1 MSTQPGVTIM
11 PAASISRR
19 PLPATVP
26 MAVIRPLSMAMSA
39 VKAGVSAPSMI
50 RPLRITSSCMSLSRR
65 RPASIRRPG
74 DPRWAQS

>member
-1 MSTQPGVTIM
+1 
-11 PAASISRR
+11 
-19 PLPATVP
+19 
-26 MAVIRPLSMAMSA
+26 LSMAMSA